1 MKYIKLPSIFLT
13 LLLLLILE
21 SCSKNNR
28 SNLTLLDNQIP
39 TDTPLIFAPGIISID
54 DHVSGSITFSPDMD
68 ELFFNLR
75 KSGESHN
82 LYTMKLI
89 DGEWSEPKPALF
101 STNKEYLDFHSR
113 FNPKGDR
120 LYFGST
126 RPTTNE
132 TIKKSNTSKQ
142 LHQWYIEKDENGSW
156 SDPILMQKPFLD
168 IYIMCTTPSKNGNLY
183 FTSGEKPG
191 ASNEGIYYAINK
203 NGVYTSIK
211 RMSDV
216 INTNGKWI
224 AHPYIAPDES
234 YILYDSEKVSE
245 PDNGDIFISFNIDG
259 TWTESYSLG
268 PKINTK
274 LSESTATVSP
284 DGKYLFFSRGE
295 EIKRVDG
302 STYWVSKI
310 YWVDFIKLK
319 KEILDNIK
327 SNKELN

>member
-1 MKYIKLPSIFLT
+1 MKYIKLSSIFLT
-13 LLLLLILE
+13 LLLTLILE
-21 SCSKNNR
+21 SCSENNK

-39 TDTPLIFAPGIISID
+39 TDEPLVFAPGIISID
-54 DHVSGSITFSPDMD
+54 DHVSSSITFSPDMD
-68 ELFFNLR
+68 ELFFNRR

-82 LYTMKLI
+82 IYTMKLI
-89 DGEWSEPKPALF
+89 DGEWSKPKPALF

-126 RPTTNE
+126 RPIND
-132 TIKKSNTSKQ
+132 TIKTSNNPRG
-142 LHQWYIEKDENGSW
+142 LHQWYIEKDGNDSW
-156 SDPILMQKPFLD
+156 SEPILMQKPFLD
-168 IYIMCTTPSKNGNLY
+168 IFIMCTTPSKNDNLY
-183 FTSGEKPG
+183 FTSGKGPG
-191 ASNEGIYYAINK
+191 AEDEGIYYAINQ
-203 NGVYTSIK
+203 NGKYISIE
-211 RMSDV
+211 RMGDV
-216 INTNGKWI
+216 INANGKWI

-234 YILYDSEKVSE
+234 YILYDSEKISE

-259 TWTESYSLG
+259 TWTESYTLG
-268 PKINTK
+268 SKVNTK

-295 EIKRVDG
+295 EKTSDDV
-302 STYWVSKI
+302 STYWESKT

-327 SNKELN
+327 SN